1 MTDGTTPKPDATN
14 DRVGSSSFAKV
25 PLVWCPDLL
34 YRVADTLVAH
44 EARRRRAAD
53 HKVSPDSKYIA
64 EYRLYKH
71 GGATSTDTK
80 AVQVRTKLNPF
91 RHTLVD
97 ALDYGADLSIT
108 WIDSRNLLITCPES
122 GGKLD
127 FYGKDTNWR
136 EISIHYDLDNCQI
149 AGAIH

>member
-1 MTDGTTPKPDATN
+1 MIESG
-14 DRVGSSSFAKV
+14 RR
-25 PLVWCPDLL
+25 PLRKYLL
-34 YRVADTLVAH
+34 FGVLICCVALLILWLRIRLNGGELLDY
-44 EARRRRAAD
+44 
-53 HKVSPDSKYIA
+53 KVSPDGKYIA
-64 EYRLYKH
+64 EYRLYKQS
-71 GGATSTDTK
+71 GATTTDDK

-136 EISIHYDLDNCQI
+136 EISIHYELDGCQI
-149 AGAIH
+149 GSPKGERPAR